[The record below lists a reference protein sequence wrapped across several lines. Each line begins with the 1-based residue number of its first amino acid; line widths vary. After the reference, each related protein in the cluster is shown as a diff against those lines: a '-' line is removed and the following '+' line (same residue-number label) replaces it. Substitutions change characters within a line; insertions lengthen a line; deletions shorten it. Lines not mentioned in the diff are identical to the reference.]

1 MSGVDD
7 DYANMLLIS
16 WEKADEQVNHMISRE
31 RKASN
36 VGEDKTHSREN
47 HEYHLK
53 WWGRCVYCDIG
64 IPVESDGRMRK

>member
-1 MSGVDD
+1 MSGVDE

-16 WEKADEQVNHMISRE
+16 WDKADEQVNHMICKE

-36 VGEDKTHSREN
+36 GNEVKTHSREN

-53 WWGRCVYCDIG
+53 RWGRCVYCDIG
-64 IPVESDGRMRK
+64 IPVVYEKEGKQ